1 MTSKI
6 QNLLREYANPAK
18 AAQPRF
24 FKTGPGEYA
33 QHDQFLGIS
42 VPVLRTIAPQFSD
55 LLLEEITLLLQSP
68 YNEERSLAL
77 FILILQYKKGSDA
90 TKRIIYDYYCAH
102 IAHINNWN
110 LVDASAHEIIG
121 AYLFHYTQDKSV
133 LIRLAQSDNLWERRI
148 AMIATLYFMRKS
160 DVSWTYMIA
169 QMLLNDTHDL
179 IHKAVG
185 WMLREAG
192 KKDEKQLLTFLDKN
206 TAHMPR
212 TMLRYALE
220 KFPIDVRKKYMKR
233 DL

>member
-1 MTSKI
+1 MTIIRDQLK
-6 QNLLREYANPAK
+6 QYANPSK
-18 AAQPRF
+18 AANPLF

-42 VPVLRTIAPQFSD
+42 VPVLRTVARQFSD
-55 LLLEEITLLLQSP
+55 LPREEITLLLQSP

-77 FILILQYKKGSDA
+77 FILVLQYKKGSDA
-90 TKRIIYDYYCAH
+90 TKRIIYDYYRAH

-121 AYLFHYTQDKSV
+121 AYLFHYTQDKNV

-148 AMIATLYFMRKS
+148 AMIATLYFIRKS

-169 QMLLNDTHDL
+169 QMLLNDAHDL

-192 KKDEKQLLTFLDKN
+192 KKNEKQLLTFLDKN
-206 TAHMPR
+206 AAHMPR

-220 KFPIDVRKKYMKR
+220 KLSPTLRAQYMNR
-233 DL
+233 L